1 MGRFDMSVTIVTSLY
16 DINRSN
22 LDGRT
27 WDQYLQWFAKT
38 LQLKSPMVVFVD
50 KNLVEFVKEHRNNL
64 PTKIVEEPIDKIP
77 YYHLKEK
84 IDDVIESEEYQS
96 KISDPKRIE
105 CKSSLYNIIQYSKFG
120 WLEKVADKNYFN
132 SEYFL
137 WVDAGLS
144 RFFYDI
150 NLNNPYPGENAKQ
163 SLMNIKDSILIQ
175 VFLSYYPNLA
185 NAKELPEDY
194 LKDNRSYIM
203 GGMFGAGK
211 ESIKKF
217 RPIVDDI
224 LNQMISDNFINNEQI
239 ALGYLYKKYPDMFVE
254 FFNES
259 HLHRSYELVVEL
271 SK

>member
-1 MGRFDMSVTIVTSLY
+1 MSVTLVTSLY
-16 DINRSN
+16 DIGRSK

-27 WDQYLQWFAKT
+27 WDEYLDWFSKT

-50 KNLVEFVKEHRNNL
+50 QSLVDFVRQHRNGL
-64 PTKIVEEPIDKIP
+64 PTKIIEEPIEKIP
-77 YYHLKEK
+77 YYYLKDK
-84 IDDVIESEEYQS
+84 MDSVIESEEYQS
-96 KISDPKRIE
+96 KILDLNRIE
-105 CKSSLYNIIQYSKFG
+105 CKSSLYNIIQYSKFR
-120 WLEKVADKNYFN
+120 WLNRASDENCFD

-163 SLMNIKDSILIQ
+163 SLLDLKDSILIQ
-175 VFLSYYPNLA
+175 VFLSYYPDLV
-185 NAKELPEDY
+185 NAKELPKEY
-194 LKDNRSYIM
+194 LQDNRSYIM

-217 RPIVDDI
+217 CPIIDNI
-224 LNQMISDNFINNEQI
+224 LDEMLSDNIINNEQI
-239 ALGYLYKKYPDMFVE
+239 ALGYLYKKYPELFVE

-259 HLHRSYELVVEL
+259 YMHRSYELVVEL

>member
-1 MGRFDMSVTIVTSLY
+1 MSVTLVTSLY
-16 DINRSN
+16 DIGRSK

-27 WDQYLQWFAKT
+27 WDEYLDWFSKT
-38 LQLKSPMVVFVD
+38 LQLKSPMVVFVNE
-50 KNLVEFVKEHRNNL
+50 NLVDFVQQHRNGL
-64 PTKIVEEPIDKIP
+64 PTKIIEEPIEKIP
-77 YYHLKEK
+77 YYYLKDK
-84 IDDVIESEEYQS
+84 MDSVIESEEYQS
-96 KISDPKRIE
+96 KILDSNRIE
-105 CKSSLYNIIQYSKFG
+105 CKSSLYNIIQYSKFR
-120 WLEKVADKNYFN
+120 WLDRASDENCFD

-163 SLMNIKDSILIQ
+163 SLLDIKDSILIQ
-175 VFLSYYPNLA
+175 VFLSYYPDLA
-185 NAKELPEDY
+185 NAKELPKEY
-194 LKDNRSYIM
+194 LQDNRSYIM

-217 RPIVDDI
+217 CPIIDNI
-224 LNQMISDNFINNEQI
+224 LDEMLSDNIINNEQI
-239 ALGYLYKKYPDMFVE
+239 ALGYLYKKYPKLFVE

-259 HLHRSYELVVEL
+259 HIHRSYELVVEL

>member
-1 MGRFDMSVTIVTSLY
+1 MSVTLVTSLY
-16 DINRSN
+16 DINRHN

-27 WDQYLQWFAKT
+27 WGEYLEWFGKT

-50 KNLVEFVKEHRNNL
+50 QDLVEFVQEHRKNL
-64 PTKIVEEPIDKIP
+64 PTKIVEESIVQIP

-84 IDDVIESEEYQS
+84 MDAVIQSKEYQS
-96 KISDPKRIE
+96 KISDPNRIE

-120 WLEKVADKNYFN
+120 WLEFAADENYFN

-150 NLNNPYPGENAKQ
+150 NLNNSYPGENAKE
-163 SLMNIKDSILIQ
+163 SLLDIKDSILIQ
-175 VFLSYYPNLA
+175 VFLSYYPDLA
-185 NAKELPEDY
+185 NAKEISEDY
-194 LKDNRSYIM
+194 LRDNRSYIM

-217 RPIVDDI
+217 RPIIDDI
-224 LNQMISDNFINNEQI
+224 LDQMLSDNLINNEQI
-239 ALGYLYKKYPDMFVE
+239 ALGYLYKKHPDLFVE

>member
-1 MGRFDMSVTIVTSLY
+1 MSVTLVTSLY
-16 DINRSN
+16 DINRSS

-27 WDQYLQWFAKT
+27 WDEYLEWFSKT
-38 LQLKSPMVVFVD
+38 LQLKSPMVVFVNKD
-50 KNLVEFVKEHRNNL
+50 LVEFVEKHRKNL
-64 PTKIVEEPIDKIP
+64 PTKIVEESIDQIP

-84 IDDVIESEEYQS
+84 MDSVIESKEYQF
-96 KISDPKRIE
+96 KISDQNRIE

-120 WLEKVADKNYFN
+120 WLEKVADENYFN

-150 NLNNPYPGENAKQ
+150 NLNNPYPGENAKE
-163 SLMNIKDSILIQ
+163 SLLGIKDKILIQ
-175 VFLSYYPNLA
+175 VFLSYYPDLA
-185 NAKELPEDY
+185 NAKELSKDY

-224 LNQMISDNFINNEQI
+224 LNEMLSDNIINNEQI
-239 ALGYLYKKYPDMFVE
+239 ALGYLYKKYPDLFVE
-254 FFNES
+254 FFNEA
-259 HLHRSYELVVEL
+259 HLHKSYELVLEL

>member
-1 MGRFDMSVTIVTSLY
+1 MFDMSVTLVTSLY
-16 DINRSN
+16 DIGRSK

-27 WDQYLQWFAKT
+27 WNEYLEWFSKT
-38 LQLKSPMVVFVD
+38 LKLKSPMVVFVD
-50 KNLVEFVKEHRNNL
+50 KSLVEFVKENRNGIS
-64 PTKIVEEPIDKIP
+64 TKIIEEPIEKIP
-77 YYHLKEK
+77 YYYLKDK
-84 IDDVIESEEYQS
+84 MDTVIESEDYKT
-96 KISDPKRIE
+96 KIFDSNRIE

-120 WLEKVADKNYFN
+120 WLDRASDENYFN

-163 SLMNIKDSILIQ
+163 SLMDIKDSILIQ
-175 VFLSYYPNLA
+175 VFLSYYPDLVNS
-185 NAKELPEDY
+185 KELSKDY

-203 GGMFGAGK
+203 GGMFGAGR

-217 RPIVDDI
+217 RSIIDNI
-224 LNQMISDNFINNEQI
+224 LEEMLSENLINNEQI
-239 ALGYLYKKYPDMFVE
+239 ALGYLYKKYPDLFVE

>member
-1 MGRFDMSVTIVTSLY
+1 MSVTLVTSLY
-16 DINRSN
+16 DIGRSK

-27 WDQYLQWFAKT
+27 WDEYLDWFSKT

-50 KNLVEFVKEHRNNL
+50 QSLVDFVRQHRNGL
-64 PTKIVEEPIDKIP
+64 PTKIIEEPIEKIP
-77 YYHLKEK
+77 YYYLKDK
-84 IDDVIESEEYQS
+84 MDSVIESEEYQS
-96 KISDPKRIE
+96 KILDLNRIE
-105 CKSSLYNIIQYSKFG
+105 CKSSLYNIIQYSKFR
-120 WLEKVADKNYFN
+120 WLNRASDENCFD

-163 SLMNIKDSILIQ
+163 SLLDLKDSILIQ
-175 VFLSYYPNLA
+175 VFLSYYPDLV
-185 NAKELPEDY
+185 NAKELPKKY
-194 LKDNRSYIM
+194 LQDNRSYIM

-217 RPIVDDI
+217 CPIIDNI
-224 LNQMISDNFINNEQI
+224 LDEMLSDNIINNEQI
-239 ALGYLYKKYPDMFVE
+239 ALGYLYKKYPELFVE

-259 HLHRSYELVVEL
+259 YMHRSYELVVEL

>member
-1 MGRFDMSVTIVTSLY
+1 MSVTLVTSLY
-16 DINRSN
+16 DINRYN

-27 WDQYLQWFAKT
+27 WGEYLEWFAKT

-50 KNLVEFVKEHRNNL
+50 QDLVEFVQEHRKNL
-64 PTKIVEEPIDKIP
+64 PTKIVEESIDQIP

-84 IDDVIESEEYQS
+84 MDAVIQSKEYQS
-96 KISDPKRIE
+96 KISDPNRIE

-120 WLEKVADKNYFN
+120 WLEFAADENYFN

-150 NLNNPYPGENAKQ
+150 NLNNSYPGENAKE
-163 SLMNIKDSILIQ
+163 SLLDIKDSILIQ
-175 VFLSYYPNLA
+175 VFLSYYPDLA
-185 NAKELPEDY
+185 NAKEISEDY
-194 LKDNRSYIM
+194 LRDNRSYIM

-217 RPIVDDI
+217 RPIIDDI
-224 LNQMISDNFINNEQI
+224 LDQMLSDNLINNEQI
-239 ALGYLYKKYPDMFVE
+239 ALGYLYKKHPDLFVE

>member
-1 MGRFDMSVTIVTSLY
+1 MSVTLVTSLY

-27 WDQYLQWFAKT
+27 WDEYLEWFTKT

-50 KNLVEFVKEHRNNL
+50 QDLVEFVKEHRKNL
-64 PTKIVEEPIDKIP
+64 PTKIVGESIDQIP
-77 YYHLKEK
+77 YYHLKGK
-84 IDDVIESEEYQS
+84 MDAVIESEEYQS
-96 KISDPKRIE
+96 KISDPNRIE
-105 CKSSLYNIIQYSKFG
+105 CRSSLYNIIQYSKFV
-120 WLEKVADKNYFN
+120 WLEKAADENYFN

-163 SLMNIKDSILIQ
+163 SLLDIKDSILIQ
-175 VFLSYYPNLA
+175 VFLSYYPDLA
-185 NAKELPEDY
+185 NANELSKEY
-194 LKDNRSYIM
+194 LQDNRSYIM

-224 LNQMISDNFINNEQI
+224 LDQMLSDNIINNEQI
-239 ALGYLYKKYPDMFVE
+239 ALGYLYKKHPDLFAE

-259 HLHRSYELVVEL
+259 HLHRSYELVMEL

>member
-1 MGRFDMSVTIVTSLY
+1 MSVTLVTSLY

-27 WDQYLQWFAKT
+27 WDEYLKWFSKT

-50 KNLVEFVKEHRNNL
+50 KDLVEFVNQNRKNL
-64 PTKIVEEPIDKIP
+64 PTKILEEPINQIP
-77 YYHLKEK
+77 YYHLKERM
-84 IDDVIESEEYQS
+84 DAVIESEEYQS
-96 KISDPKRIE
+96 KISDPNRIE

-120 WLEKVADKNYFN
+120 WLEKASDENYFN

-144 RFFYDI
+144 RFFYDMD
-150 NLNNPYPGENAKQ
+150 LNNPYPSDNAKQ
-163 SLMNIKDSILIQ
+163 SLLEIKDNILIQ
-175 VFLSYYPNLA
+175 VFLSYYPDLA
-185 NAKELPEDY
+185 NAKELDEDY

-203 GGMFGAGK
+203 GGMLGVGK

-224 LNQMISDNFINNEQI
+224 LDQMLSDNLINNEQI
-239 ALGYLYKKYPDMFVE
+239 ALGYLYKKHPDLFVE

-259 HLHRSYELVVEL
+259 HLHRSYELIMEL

>member
-1 MGRFDMSVTIVTSLY
+1 MSVTLVTSLY
-16 DINRSN
+16 DIGRSK

-27 WDQYLQWFAKT
+27 WDEYLDWFSKT
-38 LQLKSPMVVFVD
+38 LKLKSPMVVFVD
-50 KNLVEFVKEHRNNL
+50 ESLVDFVEQNRNGL
-64 PTKIVEEPIDKIP
+64 PTKIVKEQIEKAP
-77 YYHLKEK
+77 YYYLKDR
-84 IDDVIESEEYQS
+84 IDNVIQSEEYLS
-96 KISDPKRIE
+96 KISDSSRIE

-120 WLEKVADKNYFN
+120 WLDKASDENYFN

-150 NLNNPYPGENAKQ
+150 DLNNPYPGENAKQ
-163 SLMNIKDSILIQ
+163 SLMEIKDSILIQ
-175 VFLSYYPNLA
+175 VFLSYYPDLA
-185 NAKELPEDY
+185 NSKELSKDY

-217 RPIVDDI
+217 RPIVDNI
-224 LNQMISDNFINNEQI
+224 LDEMLSDNLINNEQI
-239 ALGYLYKKYPDMFVE
+239 ALGYLYKKHPDLFVE
-254 FFNES
+254 FFNEA

>member
-1 MGRFDMSVTIVTSLY
+1 MSVTLVTSLY

-27 WDQYLQWFAKT
+27 WDEYLEWFAKT

-50 KNLVEFVKEHRNNL
+50 QDLVEFVQEHRKNL
-64 PTKIVEEPIDKIP
+64 PTKIVEESIDQIP
-77 YYHLKEK
+77 YYYLKEK
-84 IDDVIESEEYQS
+84 MDVVIQSKEYQS
-96 KISDPKRIE
+96 KISDPNRIE

-120 WLEKVADKNYFN
+120 WLEFAADENYFN

-150 NLNNPYPGENAKQ
+150 NLSNFYPGENAKE
-163 SLMNIKDSILIQ
+163 SLLDIKDSILIQ
-175 VFLSYYPNLA
+175 VFLSYYPDLA
-185 NAKELPEDY
+185 NAKELSKDY
-194 LKDNRSYIM
+194 LQDNRSYIM

-224 LNQMISDNFINNEQI
+224 LDQMLSDNLINNEQI
-239 ALGYLYKKYPDMFVE
+239 ALGYLYKKHPDLFVE

>member
-1 MGRFDMSVTIVTSLY
+1 MSVTLVTSLY
-16 DINRSN
+16 NINRSN

-27 WDQYLQWFAKT
+27 WDEYLKWFSKT

-50 KNLVEFVKEHRNNL
+50 KDLVEFVNQNRKNL
-64 PTKIVEEPIDKIP
+64 PTKILEEPINQIP
-77 YYHLKEK
+77 YYHLKERM
-84 IDDVIESEEYQS
+84 DAVIESEEYQS
-96 KISDPKRIE
+96 KISDPNRIE

-120 WLEKVADKNYFN
+120 WLEKASDENYFN

-144 RFFYDI
+144 RFFYDMD
-150 NLNNPYPGENAKQ
+150 LNNPYPSDNAKQ
-163 SLMNIKDSILIQ
+163 SLLEIKDNILIQ
-175 VFLSYYPNLA
+175 VFLSYYPDLA
-185 NAKELPEDY
+185 NAKELDEDY

-224 LNQMISDNFINNEQI
+224 LDQMLSDNLINNEQI
-239 ALGYLYKKYPDMFVE
+239 ALGYLYKKHPDLFVE

-259 HLHRSYELVVEL
+259 HLHRSYELVMEL